1 MGVQVLVTLLTESL
15 PPPRLPAP
23 ARAARGPPRPARP
36 PAPGRYG
43 RKAVPQ
49 SDSIIK
55 YPERDLD
62 ALCKWRAALQPDS
75 QLRVLIADD
84 SFFTPGL
91 LPSAVGG
98 GSIYTGN
105 GGVAGLRLAREV
117 EPQIRRREHR
127 MTKATDVEYREP
139 LPCLKRRTHLDD
151 LPGRLGALRVRSP
164 DQPRQ
169 TNFCQDQIQPRG
181 R

>member
-15 PPPRLPAP
+15 IPPRLIVPD
-23 ARAARGPPRPARP
+23 RVERGLLCTDCYI
-36 PAPGRYG
+36 APGRYG

-75 QLRVLIADD
+75 QLRVLIAVD
-84 SFFTPGL
+84 SFFAPGL

-105 GGVAGLRLAREV
+105 GGVAGLRLVREFKH
-117 EPQIRRREHR
+117 QIRRR
-127 MTKATDVEYREP
+127 VFW
-139 LPCLKRRTHLDD
+139 LFL
-151 LPGRLGALRVRSP
+151 VFVVV
-164 DQPRQ
+164 
-169 TNFCQDQIQPRG
+169 FC
-181 R
+181 